1 MGQEITHDTGTH
13 KGCFQFCFHALTF
26 TSRQLPPEPGHSRR
40 VQTPKTERAQIPQA
54 WQGAEGI
61 LPKLAALHTAATTAE
76 LPTYFFSSLTGLRLE
91 VPHKLATTAGSYL
104 RFLLLPAL
112 LISALCNYFKVRIP

>member
-26 TSRQLPPEPGHSRR
+26 TSRQLPPEPGHSQK
-40 VQTPKTERAQIPQA
+40 VQTLKLERAQIPQA
-54 WQGAEGI
+54 WQQAEGI
-61 LPKLAALHTAATTAE
+61 LPKLTALHTAAAATE

-91 VPHKLATTAGSYL
+91 VPHKLATAGSYL
-104 RFLLLPAL
+104 CFLLLPAL
-112 LISALCNYFKVRIP
+112 LISLSVTISRYVSFN